1 MKLRDVLL
9 TGMNV
14 INETRKLLSRF
25 TVTDGMT
32 ESELKAYE
40 MGVENT
46 LRAAQVL
53 LEEDPHIVFHIEDH
67 SWQEEFDLDDLI
79 EIVEE
84 KEEYYCE

>member
-9 TGMNV
+9 TGMDV
-14 INETRKLLSRF
+14 PNETRKIVSQF

-46 LRAAQVL
+46 LRAARAL
-53 LEEDPHIVFHIEDH
+53 LNLDQLVFHLEGHDCI
-67 SWQEEFDLDDLI
+67 EEFNLR
-79 EIVEE
+79 EIIKIIEE
-84 KEEYYCE
+84 KY

>member
-9 TGMNV
+9 TGMDV
-14 INETRKLLSRF
+14 PNETRKMLARF
-25 TVTDGMT
+25 TVTNGMT

-46 LRAAQVL
+46 LRAAQAL
-53 LEEDPHIVFHIEDH
+53 LNLDQIVFHLEGHDCV
-67 SWQEEFDLDDLI
+67 EEFDLDDLI

-84 KEEYYCE
+84 KEGY

>member
-1 MKLRDVLL
+1 MKLRDLL
-9 TGMNV
+9 FTGMDV

-32 ESELKAYE
+32 DSELKAYE

-46 LRAAQVL
+46 LRASEAL
-53 LEEDPHIVFHIEDH
+53 LEQDPHIVFHINGYDVM
-67 SWQEEFDLDDLI
+67 EEFDLDELI

-84 KEEYYCE
+84 KEGLI

>member
-9 TGMNV
+9 TGMDV
-14 INETRKLLSRF
+14 PNETRKIVSQF

-46 LRAAQVL
+46 LRAARAL
-53 LEEDPHIVFHIEDH
+53 LNLDQPVFHLEGHDCI
-67 SWQEEFDLDDLI
+67 EEFDLR
-79 EIVEE
+79 EIIKIIEE
-84 KEEYYCE
+84 KY

>member
-1 MKLRDVLL
+1 MKLRDLL
-9 TGMNV
+9 FTGMN
-14 INETRKLLSRF
+14 IPNETRKILSQF

-46 LRAAQVL
+46 LRATQAL
-53 LEEDPHIVFHIEDH
+53 LDLDQLVFHLEGHDCI
-67 SWQEEFDLDDLI
+67 EEFNLDDLI

-84 KEEYYCE
+84 KTEY